1 LENCESTL
9 DDNRLS
15 KLTEG
20 QRDCLRLVGQYLS
33 SKEIARVLDISPHT
47 VDQRLKRATALLEVP
62 TRFEA
67 ARLFM
72 RQNDITT
79 APALDDHV
87 YEPLVYQRPDLSN
100 AAQIGNLAPSPGT
113 LDRPGDGVGD
123 ELHEFQERY
132 FANASRVVP
141 RPSIW
146 SVLVGAQHDN
156 GLSVQARV
164 VVMIL
169 IAMCA
174 VMGFAALVSV
184 AEGLSRIS

>member
-1 LENCESTL
+1 LENSESTFG
-9 DDNRLS
+9 DKRLS
-15 KLTEG
+15 KLTQG

-62 TRFEA
+62 TRFDA

-72 RQNDITT
+72 RHNDVAT
-79 APALDDHV
+79 APALDDQL

-100 AAQIGNLAPSPGT
+100 AAQIDNLDSSPGT
-113 LDRPGDGVGD
+113 LDRPGDEVGD

-132 FANASRVVP
+132 FANASRVAP
-141 RPSIW
+141 PPSIW

-156 GLSVQARV
+156 ELSVQARV
-164 VVMIL
+164 VVMVL